1 MLLQAINGNANAIG
15 QLATTLHCDVNQ
27 IQSTLCSISNTVGL
41 TGQQIIN
48 AVQSGNS
55 AIASQIASCCC
66 DVKGLVT
73 TQGYENRIATLD
85 QTATLAGKIDAQT
98 TLINDKFCQL
108 EMREMQNK
116 IDTLREE
123 KSTLQGQLSQE
134 HQSLALMQNQS
145 AVVAP
150 LANSIADISTRLA
163 KIECNTPEMVKVPYT
178 PVTAIP
184 NCVAAQYGLYGGG
197 FGFGPFFNN

>member
-1 MLLQAINGNANAIG
+1 M
-15 QLATTLHCDVNQ
+15 ATTLHCDVNQ
-27 IQSTLCSISNTVGL
+27 IQSTLCSISNTIGL
-41 TGQQIIN
+41 SGQQIIN

-73 TQGYENRIATLD
+73 TQGYENRLATLD

-184 NCVAAQYGLYGGG
+184 NCVAAQYGLYGSG